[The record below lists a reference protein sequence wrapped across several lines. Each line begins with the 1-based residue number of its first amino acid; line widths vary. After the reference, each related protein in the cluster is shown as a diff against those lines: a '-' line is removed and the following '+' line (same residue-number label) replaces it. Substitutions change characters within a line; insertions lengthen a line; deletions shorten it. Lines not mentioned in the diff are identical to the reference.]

1 MKKNRLYITD
11 LDGTLLQD
19 DATLSPFCRKTLQ
32 EMMSQG
38 LQFTVA
44 SARSVFSMQDILKG
58 LTFDLPIVSIN
69 GGYISDLSTGRHHFI
84 NEIDTIVVES
94 LLRIIDEGGCE
105 PWVSTFDGTKDRLY
119 YSRMI
124 NEGMQWY
131 LADRIE
137 AKDVRLHHLD
147 ELSVS
152 LQDQVI
158 CLIVMG
164 KEKQLA
170 ALRATIEEQHGGQ
183 LMMQFYENR
192 YSPGWYWLS
201 IHDQKATK
209 GRALRTLVDRWE
221 LKDTELVVFGDA
233 ENDIEMFQEADRAV
247 AVSNAEATLKP
258 FATDI
263 IGPNV
268 DDSVVK
274 FIAAEMGI
282 LSRTYPN

>member
-1 MKKNRLYITD
+1 MKKKRLYITD

-44 SARSVFSMQDILKG
+44 SARSVFSMQDILRG
-58 LTFDLPIVSIN
+58 LTFELPIISIN

-84 NEIDTIVVES
+84 NAIDTVVVDS
-94 LLRIIDEGGCE
+94 LLRIIEEGGFL
-105 PWVSTFDGTKDRLY
+105 PWVSTFDGTRDRLY
-119 YSRMI
+119 YSRLI

-147 ELSVS
+147 KLSDS

-170 ALRATIEEQHGGQ
+170 ELRETIEKKHGRQ

-192 YSPGWYWLS
+192 YSPGWHWLS
-201 IHDQKATK
+201 IHDHKANK
-209 GRALRTLVDRWE
+209 GRALQTLVEHWG

-233 ENDIEMFQEADRAV
+233 ENDIDMFQEADLAV

-263 IGPNV
+263 IGSNV

-274 FIAAEMGI
+274 YIAAEMGF